1 MASRTAVVW
10 DLIAR
15 DHASRTFIRVGE
27 AATGLERRST
37 SVGAAIGRGLKVG
50 TLAVGALGVAS
61 FDLAKGFQASMT
73 KISTQAGG
81 SAKDVQVLSKQV
93 LQLGGKVQQAPEQL
107 ADSLYHLKSV
117 GMDNVDAMKALRT
130 ASDLAAVGGSNLE
143 DTTNALAGAW
153 RTGIKGATNFGQA
166 ASTVNAIIGAGN
178 MTMQDFTDALA
189 SGILPTAKTFGLSLQ
204 QVGSALAL
212 FTDEGVPAS
221 DAATR
226 LRMSISLLG
235 APSGAAEKQ
244 LKKIGLTG
252 LDLANAMRSKDGIIG
267 AIQLLKDHLDKSG
280 LSAAQQSQILS
291 RAFGGGKSSS
301 GILSMVSNLD
311 VLKKKQDQVNKS
323 TGKYADAVKAQRAT
337 AEAQWKRLTTGL
349 ESTATRLGVVLLPPV
364 TNFIGFLNDKGIPT
378 VEHFGAKL
386 LGAVPTD
393 KIKREFR
400 NVEKIV
406 TDFFQG
412 ASGKAAK
419 NVATPS
425 VDKGPVMTVPKS
437 SASQLGQQIHDAV
450 ATGFRDVDWG
460 DLGSVLGDGIGT
472 AFQWVASHGTD
483 LSKKLGVAIG
493 GIDWVNVGKQLGVV
507 AVPLSI
513 GIIDNLFDPL
523 FHADFWSKHWFD
535 AIIAAVSIIP
545 VGKAAGIGLKLG
557 AKFGEKF
564 AGPFMN
570 MLSEQLGRIPWSRI
584 IPFAE
589 KLGESVGPT
598 LRGVRGWVGRVAG
611 GFKDAFAKRFPRIA
625 QWFEDQLVLLPVR
638 LGDLGRL
645 LKRKGGELVDSMSQG
660 LLDHLPGSSNKF
672 IRAAYKWFGRFT
684 FWQVGV
690 NLAQSLMSGI
700 WSKTKEAGAW
710 LKGHLVDPVINWV
723 KDGFGIHSPS
733 TVFIGIGGNLVAGL
747 LLGIL
752 SAAKGIGGWIGAHVI
767 GPVLAP
773 FAGAGSWLS
782 GKGAATV
789 SGFKS
794 GAWSVAKGI
803 GGWFTSHV
811 QNPTVGAFRG
821 AGSWLYSKG
830 QSVTSGLFSGLKQ
843 PWGAVQHWVSG
854 VAGWIKAHKGPISL
868 DRQLLHPAGVALMK
882 GLLSGLK
889 VGFKD
894 VGDFVYH
901 IGDSVA
907 GTVKGIASSIGL
919 GNSSA
924 SGGAQQFAQVAM
936 QAYGWGPAEWPALK
950 ALWNRESGWNP
961 QATNPSSGAYGIPQA
976 LPASKMSSAG
986 SDWRTNADTQ
996 IRWGLG
1002 YIKSRYGSPTSAWA
1016 HETKVGWY
1024 AKGTDG
1030 AAPGWAWVG
1039 ERGPELVRFGGG
1051 ETVLNHQQSMAAAS
1065 SAGIRLPGY
1074 VSGTISNAADR
1085 VRRDRQK
1092 VADAKDDLARAER
1105 RRKGVK
1111 AAETRL
1117 KAAKKELQAAEV
1129 SLKNAQRSAKT
1140 SIANTIA
1147 TGLQKTLATGTAS
1160 AITSAI
1166 KSLATKLLNAGYS
1179 GTASAIQRKGSK
1191 LESLAAKKAGI
1202 ASQITAANQYAS
1214 DQASSINDF
1223 LSISGTSA
1231 TSVGGLISQMTGQQ
1245 KTASSFVTL
1254 EKSLKA
1260 RGASKQLLEQL
1271 AEAGPGS
1278 QLATILGDKMVT
1290 TQDISKLNKLE
1301 ASGSKLATSFG
1312 QNMADLMYD
1321 SGKNA
1326 GKGFL
1331 TGLKS
1336 QEAELTKEMSKLAS
1350 VLVKQVE
1357 HDLKIKSPSQVF
1369 RDRVGK
1375 QVALGVVVGM
1385 DKHLPHVAAAAHRVA
1400 MTARKAAVLPSAP
1413 GRQAAAFD
1421 RLATLL
1427 TSGQAAG
1434 TEVHIHFD
1442 DPTLKALIRAEAKPM
1457 IKASQDDKAYR
1468 AKVGRRNG

>member
-1 MASRTAVVW
+1 MSSRTTRVLY
-10 DLIAR
+10 DLVAR
-15 DHASRTFIRVGE
+15 DNASRTFIRVGE
-27 AATGLERRST
+27 AATGMERRT
-37 SVGAAIGRGLKVG
+37 TAAGAAIGRGLKVG

-61 FDLAKGFQASMT
+61 YDLAKNFQASMT

-81 SAKDVQVLSKQV
+81 SAKDVKVLSDQVLK
-93 LQLGGKVQQAPEQL
+93 LGGKVQQAPEEL
-107 ADSLYHLKSV
+107 ANSLYHLKSV

-153 RTGIKGATNFGQA
+153 RTGIKGATSFGQA

-189 SGILPTAKTFGLSLQ
+189 SGILPTAKTFGLSLT

-252 LDLANAMRSKDGIIG
+252 LDLAKAMRGKDGIIG

-311 VLKKKQDQVNKS
+311 VLKKKQDQVNSS
-323 TGKYADAVKAQRAT
+323 TGKYADAVKTQRKT

-364 TNFIGFLNDKGIPT
+364 TGFIGFLNDKGIPAA
-378 VEHFGAKL
+378 EKFGAKL
-386 LGAVPTD
+386 LDAVPTD
-393 KIKREFR
+393 KIRREFQG
-400 NVEKIV
+400 VEKLV

-412 ASGKAAK
+412 VSGKAAK
-419 NVATPS
+419 NVATPRI
-425 VDKGPVMTVPKS
+425 DKGPVMSMPKS
-437 SASQLGQQIHDAV
+437 SAAQFGQTIHDAI
-450 ATGFRDVDWG
+450 ASGLKDVDWSS
-460 DLGSVLGDGIGT
+460 LGSIVGEGLGS
-472 AFQWVASHGTD
+472 AFQWIVAHGAD
-483 LSKKLGVAIG
+483 LSKKLGQAIG
-493 GIDWVNVGKQLGVV
+493 KVDWVNVGKQLGVV

-513 GIIDNLFDPL
+513 GIINTLFDPL
-523 FHADFWSKHWFD
+523 FHKDFWAKHWLD
-535 AIIAAVSIIP
+535 TIIGVISIIP
-545 VGKAAGIGLKLG
+545 VGKAGGIGLKLG
-557 AKFGEKF
+557 AR
-564 AGPFMN
+564 
-570 MLSEQLGRIPWSRI
+570 LGKPLFEGVGRGLARVPWSRI

-589 KLGESVGPT
+589 KLTESLGPI
-598 LRGVRGWVGRVAG
+598 LQGVRGWVGRVTQ
-611 GFKDAFAKRFPRIA
+611 GFIDSFSSHFPRVA
-625 QWFEDQLVLLPVR
+625 QRFEDELILLPVR

-645 LKRKGGELVDSMSQG
+645 LKRKAGELIDGMGQS
-660 LLDHLPGSSNKF
+660 LLDHLPGSSSKF

-690 NLAQSLMSGI
+690 NLAQSLLSGI
-700 WSKTKEAGAW
+700 WSKAKDAGAW

-723 KDGFGIHSPS
+723 KGGFGIHSPS

-747 LLGIL
+747 LAGIL
-752 SAAKGIGGWIGAHVI
+752 AAAKGIGGWIGSHVI

-773 FAGAGSWLS
+773 FAGAGSWLA

-811 QNPTVGAFRG
+811 QSPTVGAFRG
-821 AGSWLYSKG
+821 AGSWLYGKG
-830 QSVTSGLFSGLKQ
+830 QSVTGGLFSGLKA
-843 PWGAVQHWVSG
+843 PWGAVQKWVSG

-894 VGDFVYH
+894 VGSFVYH
-901 IGDSVA
+901 IGDTVA
-907 GTVKGIASSIGL
+907 GTVKNIAGSIGL
-919 GNSSA
+919 GDSSVK
-924 SGGAQQFAQVAM
+924 GGAQQFAQLAM
-936 QAYGWGPAEWPALK
+936 KTYGWGPAEWPALK
-950 ALWNRESGWNP
+950 ALWNRESGWNY

-1002 YIKSRYGSPTSAWA
+1002 YIKSRYGSPTAAWA

-1051 ETVLNHQQSMAAAS
+1051 ETVLPHKQSMAAAS

-1085 VRRDRQK
+1085 VRRDREK

-1105 RRKGVK
+1105 RRKGVA
-1111 AAETRL
+1111 AAEKRL
-1117 KAAKKELQAAEV
+1117 KAAEKEFQAAQIA
-1129 SLKNAQRSAKT
+1129 LKNAQRNAKT

-1147 TGLQKTLATGTAS
+1147 TGLLKTLSTGTAS

-1179 GTASAIQRKGSK
+1179 KTASSVQKKGSQ
-1191 LESLAAKKAGI
+1191 LEALATKKASI
-1202 ASQITAANQYAS
+1202 ANQIAAANQYAS
-1214 DQASSINDF
+1214 DQAGNIKDF

-1231 TSVGGLISQMTGQQ
+1231 TDVGGLISQMTGQQ
-1245 KTASSFVTL
+1245 KTASSFVSL
-1254 EKSLKA
+1254 SKSLRA
-1260 RGASKQLLEQL
+1260 RGASKALLAQL

-1278 QLATILGDKMVT
+1278 QLATILGAKSVT
-1290 TQDISKLNKLE
+1290 TSDIAKLNKLT
-1301 ASGSKLATSFG
+1301 ASGSKLATGFG
-1312 QNMADLMYD
+1312 RDMADLMYD
-1321 SGKNA
+1321 SGKDA

-1331 TGLKS
+1331 AGLKG
-1336 QEAELTKEMSKLAS
+1336 QEAALGKQMAKLATD
-1350 VLVKQVE
+1350 LVKQIKKA
-1357 HDLKIKSPSQVF
+1357 LKIKSPSKVTE
-1369 RDRVGK
+1369 DEVGK
-1375 QVALGVVVGM
+1375 QFALGMAVGI
-1385 DKHLPHVAAAAHRVA
+1385 DKHRPHVAAAAHRMA
-1400 MTARKAAVLPSAP
+1400 ITARKAAVLPSAP
-1413 GRQAAAFD
+1413 GRQAVAFD
-1421 RLATLL
+1421 RLSALL
-1427 TSGQAAG
+1427 ASGQAGG

-1442 DPTLKALIRAEAKPM
+1442 DDRLRDLIDVQIKPK
-1457 IKASQDDKAYR
+1457 IKASESQQAYR